1 MGIET
6 PKASEAEKKYNGV
19 VIAKS
24 GFKPNPEDH
33 SHDGVDNKYLAEY
46 KTTALKEMEDDLY
59 QRMTEATS
67 ADEIERL
74 NNELKK
80 TQESVAKD
88 NEKIEKLTSQE
99 QKDYQ
104 QYKIDDAKKAGFVKN
119 GVPNTTIEEAA
130 QENLNKATHELDEVG
145 AQMADLQTEKNL
157 QASKHDSEA
166 IAKITAQ
173 LKGLEKKQADLAQNQ
188 WEADWGINE
197 SNQEKEKI
205 AKMEESRTL
214 SDAELLNGNAE
225 YDKEKGNRLELTNEQ
240 IEAARV
246 EMSKNLEERM
256 EGNQSSVLSPE
267 EIAKIGK
274 ERKIIEAELIKHGA
288 KYIIGKNGEKQ
299 LVLTEDQIRQANNE
313 MKKSLEAAAKESTN
327 KKIED
332 KHPAVETTKKE
343 SEGTGSSNVAPKKEI
358 QKKDTENKTAE
369 SKTRK
374 ATKWKLPVWIVTLLE
389 GIGGIALIAFGAL
402 FGSLEKQVG
411 KKKK

>member
-1 MGIET
+1 MSIEA
-6 PKASEAEKKYNGV
+6 PKPSETEKKYNGT

-46 KTTALKEMEDDLY
+46 KKAALKEMEDDIY
-59 QRMTEATS
+59 KRITEATS

-88 NEKIEKLTSQE
+88 NEKIEKLTPQE

-104 QYKIDDAKKAGFVKN
+104 QYKTDDAKKAGFVKN
-119 GVPNTTIEEAA
+119 GVPNTIIEEAA

-145 AQMADLQTEKNL
+145 AQIADLQAEKNL

-166 IAKITAQ
+166 ITKITAQ
-173 LKGLEKKQADLAQNQ
+173 LKDLEKKQADLAQNQ

-313 MKKSLEAAAKESTN
+313 MKKSLEAAAKEN
-327 KKIED
+327 PDKKVED
-332 KHPAVETTKKE
+332 KHSEVEATKKE
-343 SEGTGSSNVAPKKEI
+343 TGETNNIAPKKEI
-358 QKKDTENKTAE
+358 QGKDTDNKSAE
-369 SKTRK
+369 SKTGK
-374 ATKWKLPVWIVTLLE
+374 SGKKELPGWVKTLFE
-389 GIGGIALIAFGAL
+389 GLGGIAVLVFALL
-402 FGSLEKQVG
+402 FGSAEKQVG